1 MATPQDLFVSLAGTD
16 PLMQGLLGGVI
27 IALFNTLGALLVV
40 VWRNPSQRSLD
51 GTLGFAAGV
60 MLSASYTSLL
70 LPGIDFASEPGYNA
84 LSVFGF
90 DVAGIVPVLVGFIFG
105 VVLLDAGDAWMPKV
119 QRVITGRR
127 VENDDADGRL
137 AGVLLFIVA
146 ITLHNVPEG
155 LAVGVGF
162 GSGNLGD
169 ALALML
175 AIGIQNIPE
184 GLAVSISA
192 RNAGL
197 GDLFYAGVAGV
208 RAGIVEIPVA
218 VFGVLAVT
226 AASFLLPYAM
236 GFAAGGM
243 LFVISHEIVPQTHAR
258 GNEHVAT
265 AGVMLGVV
273 VMLTLDV
280 VLAA

>member
-1 MATPQDLFVSLAGTD
+1 MATFQDLFVSVAGTD
-16 PLMQGLLGGVI
+16 PLMQGLVGGVV
-27 IALFNTLGALLVV
+27 IALFNTAGALLVT
-40 VWRNPSQRSLD
+40 VWRDPSVRSLD
-51 GTLGFAAGV
+51 GALGFAAGV

-70 LPGIDFASEPGYNA
+70 LPGIDFASDPGYRG
-84 LSVFGF
+84 LSVLGF
-90 DVAGIVPVLVGFIFG
+90 EVAGVLPVLVGFALG

-119 QRVITGRR
+119 QRVITGRS
-127 VENDDADGRL
+127 VGDGADDRL
-137 AGVLLFIVA
+137 GGVLLFIVA

-175 AIGIQNIPE
+175 AIGIQNVPE

-192 RNAGL
+192 RDAGL
-197 GDLFYAGVAGV
+197 GSMFYAAVAGV
-208 RAGIVEIPVA
+208 RAGAVEIPVA
-218 VFGVLAVT
+218 VLGVVAVT
-226 AASFLLPYAM
+226 ASSFLLPYAM

-258 GNEHVAT
+258 GHEHVAT
-265 AGVMLGVV
+265 AGMMAGVV